1 MPLKDSKNVLRYEFV
16 ATLAQN
22 IDFGDYRT
30 ARLADRLIRQTNAL
44 RALIASSDD
53 GCGGMRGLLEVQ
65 EEFDARVER
74 IKMRLSRTAG
84 EAGLGLNFGDV
95 RGPLV
100 FVRIPGPGFTLGVPR

>member
-1 MPLKDSKNVLRYEFV
+1 MPLNDSKNVLRYDFV
-16 ATLAQN
+16 ATLARN
-22 IDFGDYRT
+22 LDLSAYR
-30 ARLADRLIRQTNAL
+30 AASLADRLIRQTNAL

-53 GCGGMRGLLEVQ
+53 GCGAVIGPPEVQ

-84 EAGLGLNFGDV
+84 EAGLGLDFGDV

-100 FVRIPGPGFTLGVPR
+100 FVRIPGPGFTLAVPR